1 MFTPTWAKKNDESD
15 YSIDLELWQL
25 HMIHPM
31 QLCRFQPKCQLFC
44 PSLELWR
51 ARLQTPICFFRLG
64 RKESAGMIIAQ
75 MPSVAAE
82 GLGDDEGG

>member
-1 MFTPTWAKKNDESD
+1 MASPFANTNLLLSA
-15 YSIDLELWQL
+15 
-25 HMIHPM
+25 
-31 QLCRFQPKCQLFC
+31 
-44 PSLELWR
+44 
-51 ARLQTPICFFRLG
+51 G